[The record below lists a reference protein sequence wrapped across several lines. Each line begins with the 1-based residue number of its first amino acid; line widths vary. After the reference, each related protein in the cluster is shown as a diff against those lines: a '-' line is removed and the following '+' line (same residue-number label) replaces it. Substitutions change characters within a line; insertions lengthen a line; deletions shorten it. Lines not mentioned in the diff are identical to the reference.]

1 MKTSFRSGFPLRL
14 RLLLGSVAVLA
25 LAVSTGSA
33 AAQPGHARRA
43 AEAAD
48 PAAYWTPER
57 MRAAKPMP
65 MPEAPP
71 GLVGREEESVPAGEP
86 GVSAPA
92 IPPLVSPAEL
102 DAMLAEEATVGGAG
116 DEGDVDEATPASR
129 MSEPALDRPTFAGT
143 SGCHFSSSRLNPRT
157 IDLKFPYRAVGKLFF
172 TQPGVG
178 NFVCTGAVLR
188 QRVVL
193 TAGHCVHSGN
203 GLQTGWFS
211 NFMFCPAYRGGQ
223 SRLGCWS
230 WSFAATTP
238 DWFNSGGVVP
248 NAADYAM
255 LEVPDQVIGGVTRRI
270 GDLTGTFGYATSV
283 LSANHVHMLGYPVGF
298 SSGERMHQVAAG
310 HCVSGGSNTERYG
323 GDMRGGSSGG
333 PWVQDFGV
341 PASGQTVGPS
351 GPNLIVGVMS
361 YTNNSSDPKYEGA
374 SIPDSRFIGVLN
386 TVCNRDLTPPANC
399 S

>member
-1 MKTSFRSGFPLRL
+1 MSTSFRSGFR
-14 RLLLGSVAVLA
+14 RQHRVGFACAVFLA
-25 LAVSTGSA
+25 LALAGPTGSA
-33 AAQPGHARRA
+33 AEPQGHRRRPT
-43 AEAAD
+43 EAAD

-57 MRAAKPMP
+57 MREARPMP
-65 MPEAPP
+65 MPEPAPGLAGLAEESPPP
-71 GLVGREEESVPAGEP
+71 GEP
-86 GVSAPA
+86 VESAPA
-92 IPPLVSPAEL
+92 IPPVVTPAEL
-102 DAMLAEEATVGGAG
+102 DAFLADQPGFGSAGDADEADEAPMAEE
-116 DEGDVDEATPASR
+116 PAIDQPSY
-129 MSEPALDRPTFAGT
+129 SGT

-178 NFVCTGAVLR
+178 NFVCSGAVLR

-203 GLQTGWFS
+203 GAVTGWFS
-211 NFMFCPAYRGGQ
+211 NFLFCPAYRGGQ

-230 WSFAATTP
+230 WSWVITTG
-238 DWFNSGGVVP
+238 DWYGSGGVVP

-255 LEVPDQVIGGVTRRI
+255 LEVPDQVVGGVTRRI
-270 GDLTGTFGYATSV
+270 GDVTGTFGYATSS

-310 HCVSGGSNTERYG
+310 RCVSGGTNTERYG

-361 YTNNSSDPKYEGA
+361 YTNNSSDPKYEGS
-374 SIPDSRFIGVLN
+374 SIPDSRFSGILSSI
-386 TVCNRDLTPPANC
+386 CNRDVTAPANC